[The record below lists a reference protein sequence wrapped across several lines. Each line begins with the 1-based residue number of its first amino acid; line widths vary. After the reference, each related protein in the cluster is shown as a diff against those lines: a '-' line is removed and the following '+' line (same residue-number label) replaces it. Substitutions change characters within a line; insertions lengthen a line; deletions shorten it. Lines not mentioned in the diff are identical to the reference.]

1 MVARFAGAIL
11 GLLAFTISIAAGMLA
26 HNPAEVTLSRSILA
40 LFLFFL
46 IGLVLGTAAQ
56 AVIAEH
62 ERDRESRIQKRYPVD
77 SGGTVDDDPD
87 DGSSVVEAESIG
99 T

>member
-40 LFLFFL
+40 LFVFCL
-46 IGLVLGTAAQ
+46 IGLVLGTVAQ
-56 AVIAEH
+56 AVIAEY
-62 ERDRESRIQKRYPVD
+62 ERDCESRIRKRYPVD
-77 SGGTVDDDPD
+77 SGGPADGGPD
-87 DGSSVVEAESIG
+87 DGTGVGESESIS